1 MKSGAPPV
9 RRTQAE
15 RRTTTEEALLDA
27 AARLFAR
34 HGVDATSLADIAREA
49 GYSRGIVN
57 FHFGSRAA
65 LVARL
70 AERAQQKF
78 VADLVASDVGV
89 EAVVELAES
98 YLSRVS
104 HGSSGPRA
112 FFVMWGASF
121 AEEAPLRDVFVG
133 DDARF
138 RRGVDALVRAGQRAG
153 TVRGDVDTMGFSTA
167 LVALL
172 RGIAAQFL
180 VAPDSVDLKAASRT
194 CIALIRGHLDPWQE
208 GKDR

>member
-15 RRTTTEEALLDA
+15 RRNAAEEALLDA

-70 AERAQQKF
+70 AERSQQKF
-78 VADLVASDVGV
+78 VADLVASNVGV

-98 YLSRVS
+98 YLSRVRR
-104 HGSSGPRA
+104 GATGPRA

-138 RRGVDALVRAGQRAG
+138 RRGVEAMVRAGQRAG
-153 TVRGDVDTMGFSTA
+153 TVRDNVDTMGFSTA

-172 RGIAAQFL
+172 RGLAAQFL
-180 VAPDSVDLKAASRT
+180 VAPDNVDLKAASRT
-194 CIALIRGHLDPWQE
+194 CIALIRGHLDP
-208 GKDR
+208 